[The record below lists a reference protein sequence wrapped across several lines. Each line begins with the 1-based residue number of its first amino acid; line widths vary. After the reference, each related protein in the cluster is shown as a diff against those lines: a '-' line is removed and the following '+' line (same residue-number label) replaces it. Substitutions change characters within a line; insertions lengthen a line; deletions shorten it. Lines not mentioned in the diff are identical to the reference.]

1 MSTRF
6 NIDTNTIYKI
16 YLILLLFFVLR
27 YLLERILKSPQKSSN
42 INDKSYQ
49 RFAKFFGKIE
59 LKDDEFNKK
68 IDCIQKSIKKDKL
81 TDINEIAKR
90 ANCSYDE
97 CILKIKYLKNKRILG
112 DYYIDVDNGIINP
125 CNSVDKLLLKKY
137 APFIYKKHSQIDE
150 IVNALTTTTYENFEI
165 TKRRVIDEL
174 TYLDKKNLLNGINID
189 LVDEKI
195 IYYTIEKHKKEKD
208 FISQNCPTCGAL
220 NDVPRN
226 GKARCEYCN
235 NILENNK

>member
-27 YLLERILKSPQKSSN
+27 YLLEKILKSPQKSSN

-68 IDCIQKSIKKDKL
+68 IDSIQKSIKKDKL

-165 TKRRVIDEL
+165 TKRRVIEEL